1 MESKLNEFLGKIKR
15 ISTKNEFKKETERFL
30 CLWKA
35 KNMFM
40 DIDLFGFSLEY
51 RHV

>member
-1 MESKLNEFLGKIKR
+1 MESKLNEFLGKMKR
-15 ISTKNEFKKETERFL
+15 ISTKNEFKKERERFL
-30 CLWKA
+30 CLCKA

-40 DIDLFGFSLEY
+40 DIDFFGFALEC